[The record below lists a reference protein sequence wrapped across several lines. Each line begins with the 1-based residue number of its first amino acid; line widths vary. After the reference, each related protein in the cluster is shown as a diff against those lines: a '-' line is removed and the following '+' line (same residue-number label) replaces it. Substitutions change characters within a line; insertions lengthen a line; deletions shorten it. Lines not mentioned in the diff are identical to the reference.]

1 MNLLLFLFCVK
12 GFHFFFRFFK
22 PQTTIMKLKL
32 FLLLLLTS
40 SFSFSQTQGV
50 AFPTVGKG
58 VATPFV
64 TDYHTLGINTSAL
77 GWRPRYAGK
86 KFTTGT
92 SEFAFGVSSPSLN
105 SKKLQNLTATLY
117 NAAQHK
123 NADEVD
129 YKRQLQSAG
138 DYAESGVAINF
149 DYNWFGFSYYGEKF
163 GGIAVNIRE
172 NYSWYSKI
180 NSQTSDL
187 LFRGKLSSIFD
198 SLTVVYGSDTSRIAN
213 NASISED
220 TMGHVVSGSLNVPIR
235 ISQLTKGTQI
245 QMVWNRSYNVGYGRR
260 LFGKDSIFE
269 VYGGVGARLITSM
282 AMFNMTSD
290 DEGLRMY
297 SAITPT
303 FDIDYGNVSGANS
316 VPKKSKGMAP
326 VMGTGYGI
334 DLSASIILFN
344 KVRIAAAVNNIGSV
358 TYKRNV
364 YKVKDTLFASF
375 NIGGVNSDNITQTV
389 NQLVRDNGLMT
400 LEGEQKYTLINASD
414 FRFGVSYEP
423 IKYVRLGFDVVA
435 PFNKETPG
443 SIQNP
448 VYSFG
453 GDIIPVKWLQLSIG
467 YYGGG
472 VYKNNIPLGLTFI
485 IKDGAYE
492 FGIASRDALSFFLKD
507 GTSVSAAFG
516 FARVRF

>member
-1 MNLLLFLFCVK
+1 
-12 GFHFFFRFFK
+12 
-22 PQTTIMKLKL
+22 MKLKL
-32 FLLLLLTS
+32 FLLFLLTYS
-40 SFSFSQTQGV
+40 ISFSQTQGV

-77 GWRPRYAGK
+77 GWKPRYAGK

-105 SKKLQNLTATLY
+105 SKKLQNLTSTLY

-163 GGIAVNIRE
+163 GGIAFNIRE

-187 LFRGKLSSIFD
+187 LFRGKLSSVFD

-220 TMGHVVSGSLNVPIR
+220 SLGHVVSGSLNVPIR

-269 VYGGVGARLITSM
+269 VYGGIGARLITSM

-334 DLSASIILFN
+334 DLSASIVLFN

-492 FGIASRDALSFFLKD
+492 FGLASRDALSFFLKD

>member
-1 MNLLLFLFCVK
+1 
-12 GFHFFFRFFK
+12 
-22 PQTTIMKLKL
+22 MKLKL
-32 FLLLLLTS
+32 FLVFFLTYS
-40 SFSFSQTQGV
+40 LSFSQTQGV

-64 TDYHTLGINTSAL
+64 TDYHSLGINTSAL
-77 GWRPRYAGK
+77 GWKPRYAGK

-92 SEFAFGVSSPSLN
+92 SEFAFGVSSPSLS
-105 SKKLQNLTATLY
+105 SKKLQNLTSTLY

-123 NADEVD
+123 NPKEVD
-129 YKRQLQSAG
+129 YQRQLQSAG

-149 DYNWFGFSYYGEKF
+149 DYNWLGFSYYGEKF
-163 GGIAVNIRE
+163 GGIAFNVRE
-172 NYSWYSKI
+172 SYSWYSKM
-180 NSQTSDL
+180 NSQTTDL
-187 LFRGKLSSIFD
+187 LFRGKLSSVFD

-213 NASISED
+213 NANLSED
-220 TMGHVVSGSLNVPIR
+220 SMGHVIGGTLNVPIR
-235 ISQLTKGTQI
+235 ISELTKGTQI
-245 QMVWNRSYNVGYGRR
+245 QMLWNRSYNIGYGRK
-260 LFGKDSIFE
+260 LFGKDSVFQ
-269 VYGGVGARLITSM
+269 VFGGIGARLITSM

-303 FDIDYGNVSGANS
+303 FDIDYGNVSGSNPA
-316 VPKKSKGMAP
+316 PKKTKGIAP

-375 NIGGVNSDNITQTV
+375 NLNGVSSDNITQTV
-389 NQLVRDNGLMT
+389 NQLVRDNGLLT
-400 LEGEQKYTLINASD
+400 LEGEQKYTVLNASD

-423 IKYVRLGFDVVA
+423 VKYVRLGFDVVA
-435 PFNKETPG
+435 PFNKENPG

-472 VYKNNIPLGLTFI
+472 IYKNNIPLGLTFI
-485 IKDGAYE
+485 LKDGAYE

-507 GTSVSAAFG
+507 GTSVSAALG